1 MRQKPC
7 PTCGKQITFSW
18 ADFVFLNNWGKAS
31 LFCLGCKRSCTIGN
45 GASLISLAVSVGGAV
60 LLYVL
65 LFNSGLLRLPEY
77 ARAIFLVA
85 SVPAVMIA
93 RAIATERFA
102 ELAVE

>member
-7 PTCGKQITFSW
+7 PTCGKPITFSW

-31 LFCLGCKRSCTIGN
+31 LFCLGCGRSCTISN
-45 GASLISLAVSVGGAV
+45 AASQISFVLSVGGAA
-60 LLYVL
+60 LLYIL
-65 LFNSGLLRLPEY
+65 LFNSGLLLLPEY
-77 ARAIFLVA
+77 AKAIFVVV
-85 SVPAVMIA
+85 SVPAVMLT